1 MPKQSISVKKSS
13 LSAVEQYELNQWLEE
28 NNISST
34 NLRRSFT
41 DVLPLARLLSRYYP
55 DIIDLNYYPPRNSVQ
70 NKLCN
75 WESFNKRVLSK
86 LGLQLTREQMIR
98 VARSVPGSVDQLLYS
113 VMRVHM
119 AAEMKAREEH
129 ESTDDY
135 DESVPTATLLPSA
148 DTEDKLDEV
157 KPSPLPLPTA
167 PPLMLA
173 NKFNKPLGVTKAED
187 NKDQTTISVKS
198 LKQAAALPPTAMK
211 RTGLSR
217 GGTGIG
223 GGGTQRTGRNKRQ
236 LQQHR
241 NAHVAAA
248 AAESPSAATATTAAT
263 PARATASTTT
273 ASRLRGEQVSVLPK
287 QRMVLYSIY
296 MQAAN
301 QLQRRNAKIARFDQ
315 WSAHLENMLQLKCER
330 IDELQR
336 QVAVAML
343 GARQVGRRARHKKRH
358 TSTTIGGML
367 EAAKRL

>member
-173 NKFNKPLGVTKAED
+173 NKFNKPLGVTKAQD

-273 ASRLRGEQVSVLPK
+273 ASRLRGRQS
-287 QRMVLYSIY
+287 
-296 MQAAN
+296 AA
-301 QLQRRNAKIARFDQ
+301 A
-315 WSAHLENMLQLKCER
+315 
-330 IDELQR
+330 
-336 QVAVAML
+336 
-343 GARQVGRRARHKKRH
+343 KKR
-358 TSTTIGGML
+358 
-367 EAAKRL
+367 